1 MTYIK
6 GIMLILTLGAVVLLI
21 EILYSQRQELKNA
34 DLYVEQNI
42 EKFAQSGV
50 DGFDNM
56 QNNLDNAVDEAEKT
70 YSQEFGL

>member
-6 GIMLILTLGAVVLLI
+6 GIMFIVTLSIVVLLI
-21 EILYSQRQELKNA
+21 EILYNQRQELKNA

-42 EKFAQSGV
+42 EKFAQSGI

-56 QNNLDNAVDEAEKT
+56 QNNLDSAVDEAERT